1 MNKKKAFEEFG
12 ITQKN
17 EVWSWA
23 GMTDDKKLVALT
35 IWTDQKEWDKKN
47 KIYTTSTFNQNNEI
61 WKDSLGNLERIEII
75 KHCINN
81 LDSKFR
87 VIFIV
92 PKKPGIIE
100 ERRECKDAMPFHR
113 AWFKITNFD
122 KETGEFSSEVIRD

>member
-17 EVWSWA
+17 ERWSWA
-23 GMTDDKKLVALT
+23 GMTDDKELVVLT
-35 IWTDQKEWDKKN
+35 IWTDQKKWDKKN
-47 KIYTTSTFNQNNEI
+47 KIFRTSTFNQNNEI

-87 VIFIV
+87 VIFMV
-92 PKKPGIIE
+92 PKKPGVIE
-100 ERRECKDAMPFHR
+100 ETRECKNAMPYFPT
-113 AWFKITNFD
+113 WFKITQFD
-122 KETGEFSSEVIRD
+122 KETGEFSSEMIRD